1 MIKIFI
7 IDKNSADQRLDKF
20 LKRNFDNL
28 SQSFIEKNLR
38 KKNILLNEYSTRSN
52 QIIKF
57 DDKITIKNFSK
68 EIYQKFEKKKSTL
81 NINKSHLTNFKQS
94 ILYENDNFL
103 IIDKW
108 SGIAAQGGSN
118 ITISIDTIIKN
129 ISKNYN
135 LVHRLDKETS
145 GLMIIAKNL
154 KYTRFFGKL
163 FKSQELKKT
172 YLAICDGMPKIKQ
185 SYVDLVINSNDKD
198 KNKVVKTETFYKVLL
213 YKDKTS
219 LIKFEPKTGKKHQL
233 RIVAKNLGCPIVGDL
248 RYNLN
253 QTKNSQ
259 NLKLN
264 AYKLEF
270 DIEDNNFIITSSLP
284 KDFTDYLKL
293 KNIKFNPKII

>member
-7 IDKNSADQRLDKF
+7 IDDSSADQRIDRF
-20 LKRNFDNL
+20 LKRKFQKL

-38 KKNILLNEYSTRSN
+38 KKNILLNKHLTKSN
-52 QIIKF
+52 QIIKV
-57 DDKITIKNFSK
+57 DDKITIKNFS
-68 EIYQKFEKKKSTL
+68 EETYQKFKKKKRTS
-81 NINKSHLTNFKQS
+81 NINKSHIADFKQS

-129 ISKNYN
+129 ISENYN

-154 KYTRFFGKL
+154 QYTRLFGKL
-163 FKSQELKKT
+163 FKSQKLKKT
-172 YLAICDGMPKIKQ
+172 YLAICEGVPKIKE
-185 SYVDLVINSNDKD
+185 SYVDLDIISDINDKVIQT
-198 KNKVVKTETFYKVLL
+198 KTFYKVLF
-213 YKDKTS
+213 YNNKTS
-219 LIKFEPKTGKKHQL
+219 LIKFVPKTGKKHQL
-233 RIVAKNLGCPIVGDL
+233 RIVAKNLGCPIVGDQK
-248 RYNLN
+248 YNLN
-253 QTKNSQ
+253 QTKQSE

-264 AYKLEF
+264 AFKLEF
-270 DIEDNNFIITSSLP
+270 DIDDSVFNITSALP

-293 KNIKFNPKII
+293 KNFKFNPKII